1 MEAKIVAM
9 RAPEHL
15 IDLGL
20 KRNVGGVL
28 RVLDHGIEYHESAA
42 IFQHAEHLFHHPF
55 GIAKVMQAKRNEGP
69 IESVGFKR
77 QSIRLTSAQIIRRN
91 WICVLMADIEH
102 GERLIDANDSSALKP
117 LRHRPSHSAGTRRH
131 VEYLFISLQHQHFS
145 QFLGEIIADPRDSAV
160 KLCRVLRIMEMSV
173 VPVAMPV
180 FVGVFM
186 VMVVTMFVTVGMAML
201 VIVSGFMTVVMRM
214 VMFMAVLLLVIMLV
228 AVLVMLMFVSVIVL
242 MFMFVFFAHGFAIP
256 SNEIQ
261 FIFAHLHPDI

>member
-1 MEAKIVAM
+1 MEAEIVAM

-20 KRNVGGVL
+20 KSNVGGVL
-28 RVLDHGIEYHESAA
+28 RVLDHGIEYHEPAA
-42 IFQHAEHLFHHPF
+42 IFQHAEHFFHHPF
-55 GIAKVMQAKRNEGP
+55 RIAKVMQTKGNEGS

-77 QSIRLTSAQIIRRN
+77 QSIRLSSALIIRRN
-91 WICVLMADIEH
+91 RICVLMADVEH
-102 GERLIDANDSSALKP
+102 GQRLIDANDPATFEA
-117 LRHRPSHSAGTRRH
+117 LRHRPSHSTGTRRH
-131 VEYLFISLQHQHFS
+131 VENLFISLQNQHFS
-145 QFLGEIIADPRDSAV
+145 QFFGEIVADPRDSAV
-160 KLCRVLRIMEMSV
+160 KLCRVLRIMEMSF

-186 VMVVTMFVTVGMAML
+186 VMVVTMFVTVGMTML
-201 VIVSGFMTVVMRM
+201 VIVSVFMTVVMSI

-242 MFMFVFFAHGFAIP
+242 MFVFVFFAHGFAIP

-261 FIFAHLHPDI
+261 FIFAHLQSR